1 MGPDTSTDRTPAET
15 EQRGA
20 EADAAPW
27 AVYLRDVGAS
37 VGAVVLVGALLFA
50 VSGVWPPLVAIESG
64 SMEPHIDTGD
74 MVFIMDE
81 ERFPGPDARHG
92 VVTAERGSGTGY
104 RTFEQSGD
112 VIVYEPN
119 GNERRTPVI
128 HRAMLWVEDGEN
140 WYGRADADA
149 VGSADSCRDLR
160 NCPAPHSGFVTKGD
174 HNGAY
179 DQVTGT
185 STVVRP
191 AWVVGTGVVRIPRLG
206 FVRLWPTAGDEL
218 STAVAGNGPSA
229 TVAADAPVAG
239 AASGGEPT
247 VGESN
252 VTTES

>member
-1 MGPDTSTDRTPAET
+1 MGPDTSTDRTPAES
-15 EQRGA
+15 EQRGP

-27 AVYLRDVGAS
+27 TVYLRDVGTS
-37 VGAVVLVGALLFA
+37 VGAVVLVGLFLFA

-74 MVFIMDE
+74 MVFIME
-81 ERFPGPDARHG
+81 EGRFPGPDARHG
-92 VVTAERGSGTGY
+92 VVTAERGATTGY
-104 RTFEQSGD
+104 RTFDRTGD
-112 VIVYEPN
+112 VIVFQPN

-140 WYGRADADA
+140 WYDRVDGDAI
-149 VGSADSCRDLR
+149 GSADSCRELR

-174 HNGAY
+174 NNGAY

-206 FVRLWPTAGDEL
+206 FVRLWPTGGAEL
-218 STAVAGNGPSA
+218 SAATAASPPDALPATGSERTAARAG
-229 TVAADAPVAG
+229 G
-239 AASGGEPT
+239 AA
-247 VGESN
+247 N
-252 VTTES
+252 LTTES

>member
-1 MGPDTSTDRTPAET
+1 MGPDTSTDGTPTES
-15 EQRGA
+15 EQRGP
-20 EADAAPW
+20 ETDAAPW
-27 AVYLRDVGAS
+27 AVYLRDVGTS
-37 VGAVVLVGALLFA
+37 VGAVVLVGLFLFA

-104 RTFEQSGD
+104 RTFERSGD
-112 VIVYEPN
+112 VIVFEPN

-128 HRAMLWVEDGEN
+128 HRAMFWVEDGEN
-140 WYGRADADA
+140 WYDRADDDA

-191 AWVVGTGVVRIPRLG
+191 TWVVGTGVVRIPRLG

-218 STAVAGNGPSA
+218 SAA
-229 TVAADAPVAG
+229 VAADAPDIG
-239 AASGGEPT
+239 AASGREPT
-247 VGESN
+247 GGSSN
-252 VTTES
+252 VTTEG

>member
-1 MGPDTSTDRTPAET
+1 MGPDTSTDRTPAES
-15 EQRGA
+15 EQRGPK
-20 EADAAPW
+20 ADAVPW
-27 AVYLRDVGAS
+27 SVYLRDVGTS
-37 VGAVVLVGALLFA
+37 VGAVVLVGLFLFA

-81 ERFPGPDARHG
+81 GRFPGPDARHG
-92 VVTAERGSGTGY
+92 VVTAERGTETGY
-104 RTFEQSGD
+104 RTFDRPGD
-112 VIVYEPN
+112 VIVFAPN

-140 WYGRADADA
+140 WYDRVDADA
-149 VGSADSCRDLR
+149 VGSADSCRELR

-174 HNGAY
+174 NNGAY

-206 FVRLWPTAGDEL
+206 FVRLWPTGAG
-218 STAVAGNGPSA
+218 GPSVGSAAETPDFGPGDRDDQTA
-229 TVAADAPVAG
+229 TRPVG
-239 AASGGEPT
+239 AA
-247 VGESN
+247 N
-252 VTTES
+252 VTTEG